1 MSIKYGFVFAGV
13 MFTSGVLFG
22 QQASATSGLKQIKA
36 TSKKVS
42 INDNGEMKKDYW
54 TITPELKPDV
64 YVTNTKN
71 GKVVFYTDK
80 DSIVVKV
87 NEKRPYDF
95 VIVLNDTIK
104 ALTQV
109 KYKQP
114 FLEVLKASNV
124 YNRSDKRVIPE
135 FTYQDSMYP
144 ALVTLRKELK
154 LDSIAGGGNELSKII
169 NLMHWIHYL
178 VPHDG
183 QNGNPDVKNALSMV
197 SVCRKEK
204 RGMNC
209 RGLATV
215 LNECYLAM
223 GIKSRFLT
231 CLPKDTT
238 DSECHVINMVYS
250 NDLKKWIWMD
260 PTNDAYVMDE
270 KGTLLGP
277 EEVRLRLITNK
288 PLLLNPDANWN
299 RRLSVGK
306 DYLSNYMAKNLYRF
320 ECPVHSE
327 YDTETKARGK
337 RLTYVQL
344 IPTDYYYQT
353 PDKSEEEAK
362 NSGVIFV
369 EYKTNNPEWFWQIP
383 K

>member
-1 MSIKYGFVFAGV
+1 MNKYSIAFAGV
-13 MFTSGVLFG
+13 MVASGFLFG
-22 QQASATSGLKQIKA
+22 QQKTTTDGLKHIKA
-36 TSKKVS
+36 TSKTVS
-42 INDNGEMKKDYW
+42 INDNGEFKKNYW
-54 TITPELKPDV
+54 TITPEVKPDV
-64 YVTNTKN
+64 YETNVKN
-71 GKVVFYTDK
+71 GRVVFYTDK

-87 NEKRPYDF
+87 NEHQPYNF
-95 VIVLNDTIK
+95 VIVLNDTVK

-109 KYKQP
+109 KYRKS
-114 FLEVLKASNV
+114 FLEVLKAATG
-124 YNRSDKRVIPE
+124 YNTSDKRIIPG
-135 FTYQDSMYP
+135 FTYQDSTYP

-154 LDSIAGGGNELSKII
+154 LDSIAGKGNELSKII
-169 NLMHWIHYL
+169 NLMHWIHYI

-183 QNGNPDVKNALSMV
+183 QHGNPEVKNALSMI

-231 CLPKDTT
+231 CSPKDTT
-238 DSECHVINMVYS
+238 DQECHVINMVYS

-270 KGTLLGP
+270 KGVLLGP
-277 EEVRLRLITNK
+277 WEVRQRLISNK

-299 RRLSVGK
+299 RQSSVGK
-306 DYLSNYMAKNLYRF
+306 EYLYNYMAKNLYRF
-320 ECPVHSE
+320 ECPVSSE
-327 YDTETKARGK
+327 YDTETKAKGK

-344 IPTDYYYQT
+344 IPTDYYYQK

-362 NSGVIFV
+362 SSGVVFV
-369 EYKTNNPEWFWQIP
+369 EYKTNNPEWFWQVP

>member
-13 MFTSGVLFG
+13 MVTSGILFG
-22 QQASATSGLKQIKA
+22 QQGSPTAGLKQIKA

-64 YVTNTKN
+64 YVTHTKN

-80 DSIVVKV
+80 DSIVIKV

-95 VIVLNDTIK
+95 VIVLNDSVK

-109 KYKQP
+109 KYNP
-114 FLEVLKASNV
+114 SFLEVLKSAST
-124 YNRSDKRVIPE
+124 YNKLDKRNIPR
-135 FTYQDSMYP
+135 FTYQDSTHP
-144 ALVTLRKELK
+144 ALVALRKELK
-154 LDSIAGGGNELSKII
+154 LDSVAGKGNELSKII
-169 NLMHWIHYL
+169 NLMHWMHYL

-183 QNGNPDVKNALSMV
+183 QHGNPEVKNALSMV

-204 RGMNC
+204 RGLNC

-231 CLPKDTT
+231 CLPKDST
-238 DSECHVINMVYS
+238 DNDCHVINMVYS
-250 NDLKKWIWMD
+250 NDLKKWVWMD

-270 KGTLLGP
+270 NGVLLGP
-277 EEVRLRLITNK
+277 EEVRYRLITNK
-288 PLLLNPDANWN
+288 PLILNPDANWN
-299 RRLSVGK
+299 RQLSVGK
-306 DYLSNYMAKNLYRF
+306 EYLYNYMAKNLYML
-320 ECPVHSE
+320 ECPISSE
-327 YDTETKARGK
+327 YDTETKSKGK
-337 RLTYVQL
+337 RLSYVKL
-344 IPTDYYYQT
+344 TPLDYYHQK
-353 PDKSEEEAK
+353 PDKSEEEIK
-362 NSGVIFV
+362 TSGVVFV
-369 EYKTNNPEWFWQIP
+369 NYITNNPEWFWQIP